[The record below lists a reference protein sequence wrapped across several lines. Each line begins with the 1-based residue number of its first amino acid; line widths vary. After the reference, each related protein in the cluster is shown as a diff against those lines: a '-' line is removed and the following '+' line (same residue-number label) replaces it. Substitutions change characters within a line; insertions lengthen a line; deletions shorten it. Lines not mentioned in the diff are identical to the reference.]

1 MRKWSIGIWLLVGI
15 VAVSAGL
22 LGTWYF
28 RDRMQYG
35 FSQLVGIGISG
46 TTLAFFGTIR
56 KETIRWQDNRIRKI
70 ENTGSALDYYNDK
83 IRQMVIEF
91 LNEFDRQ
98 VEPIYRTGKK
108 HRLSDGEVLE
118 LKTEI
123 AMRIGLATILH
134 HIDKLAWLLDQNGY
148 LTEKEILYA
157 ITSETSRLLV
167 SESYQ
172 PIIAAILE
180 HSTLKHVA
188 TLIEKLEGADFNDRT
203 R

>member
-56 KETIRWQDNRIRKI
+56 KETMRWQDNRIRKI
-70 ENTGSALDYYNDK
+70 ENTGSVLDYYNDK
-83 IRQMVIEF
+83 IRQLVIEF

-98 VEPIYRTGKK
+98 VEPISRTGKK

>member
-83 IRQMVIEF
+83 IRQLVIEF

-98 VEPIYRTGKK
+98 VEPISRTGKK